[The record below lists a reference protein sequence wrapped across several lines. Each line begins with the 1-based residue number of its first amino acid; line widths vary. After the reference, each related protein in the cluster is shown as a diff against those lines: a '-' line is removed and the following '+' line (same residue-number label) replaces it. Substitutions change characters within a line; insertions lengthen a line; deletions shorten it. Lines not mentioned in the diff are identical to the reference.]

1 MPKNDALAKLRD
13 IHLPDPIGV
22 WPLAPG
28 WYLLALV
35 FFLVLVVIIF
45 FIRRSYLNG
54 SHRREALRLLK
65 SLQKQYQD
73 GCDNQQ
79 ASAFISELLRRV
91 ALVYFPR
98 AEVASL
104 QGKPWIRFLNDTGK
118 GLDFNLV
125 EKELLEGPYKVDN
138 NSDLQLLFKL
148 TERWI
153 KQRRGRCLS

>member
-13 IHLPDPIGV
+13 IHLPDPIGL

-35 FFLVLVVIIF
+35 FFLVLVAIVF
-45 FIRRSYLNG
+45 FIRRTYLNG
-54 SHRREALRLLK
+54 NHRREALRLLK
-65 SLQKQYQD
+65 LFQKQYQD
-73 GCDNQQ
+73 GCDSQQ
-79 ASAFISELLRRV
+79 TSAFISELLRRV

-104 QGKPWIRFLNDTGK
+104 QGKSWIGFLNDTGK

-125 EKELLEGPYKVDN
+125 EKELLDGPYKVNN

-148 TERWI
+148 SERWI